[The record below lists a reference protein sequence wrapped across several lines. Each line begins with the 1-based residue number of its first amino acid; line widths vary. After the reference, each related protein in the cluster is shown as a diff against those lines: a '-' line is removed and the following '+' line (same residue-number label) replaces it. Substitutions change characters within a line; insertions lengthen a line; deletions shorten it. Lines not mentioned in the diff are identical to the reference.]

1 MNLSSPQV
9 FQTFNLWF
17 MYNPFSLENKVI
29 IVTGASSGI
38 GAQCAIDCSKIGA
51 KVVLVAR
58 NEERLQQTLGQMEG
72 EGHMILPL
80 DLSSSEGL
88 KETIK
93 DVVSKMGKINGL
105 VNCVGMSSVTPLK
118 LVTDERLDQ
127 FFRTNVYSAINLSKE
142 VTRAGNYDKE
152 GGCSIILFASIMG
165 LCGEKCKTMYS
176 ATKGAL
182 IAASRSMA
190 CELAKNKVRVN
201 VVSPGA
207 IETPINA
214 KLPHMAD
221 PKLRKELED
230 KHLLGLGQCSDISN
244 ACIYLLSDAA
254 RWVTGQNLVI
264 DGGYTIL

>member
-1 MNLSSPQV
+1 MN
-9 FQTFNLWF
+9 F
-17 MYNPFSLENKVI
+17 NPFSLENKVI

-38 GAQCAIDCSKIGA
+38 GAQCAIDCSKMGA

-58 NEERLQQTLGQMEG
+58 NEERLKQTLEQCE
-72 EGHMILPL
+72 EPSRHTILPL
-80 DLSSSEGL
+80 DLSSSDGL
-88 KETIK
+88 KEAIK
-93 DVVSKMGKINGL
+93 DVVAKVGKINGV
-105 VNCVGMSSVTPLK
+105 VNCAGMSSVTPLK
-118 LVTDERLDQ
+118 LVTDELLDQ

-142 VTRAGNYDKE
+142 VTRVGNYDKE
-152 GGCSIILFASIMG
+152 RGCSIIFFASIMG

-182 IAASRSMA
+182 IAAARSMA
-190 CELAKNKVRVN
+190 CELAKNKIRVN

-221 PKLRKELED
+221 PELRKELED
-230 KHLLGLGQCSDISN
+230 KHLLGLGECSDISN

-254 RWVTGQNLVI
+254 KWVTGQNFVI
-264 DGGYTIL
+264 DGGYTCK

>member
-1 MNLSSPQV
+1 
-9 FQTFNLWF
+9 

-38 GAQCAIDCSKIGA
+38 GAQCAIDCSKMGA

-58 NEERLQQTLGQMEG
+58 NKERLKQTLEQCE
-72 EGHMILPL
+72 EPSRHMIMPL

-88 KETIK
+88 KEAVK
-93 DVVSKMGKINGL
+93 DVVAKVGKINGV
-105 VNCVGMSSVTPLK
+105 VNCAGMSSVTPLK
-118 LVTDERLDQ
+118 LVTDELLDQ

-142 VTRAGNYDKE
+142 VTRVGNYDKE
-152 GGCSIILFASIMG
+152 VGCSIILFASIMG

-182 IAASRSMA
+182 IAAARSMA

-201 VVSPGA
+201 VISPGA

-221 PKLRKELED
+221 PALRKELED
-230 KHLLGLGQCSDISN
+230 KHLLGLGECSDIAN

-254 RWVTGQNLVI
+254 KWVTGQNFIV
-264 DGGYTIL
+264 DGGYTCK

>member
-1 MNLSSPQV
+1 
-9 FQTFNLWF
+9 

-38 GAQCAIDCSKIGA
+38 GAQCAIDCSKMGA
-51 KVVLVAR
+51 RVVLVAR
-58 NEERLQQTLGQMEG
+58 NEERLKQTLEQCE
-72 EGHMILPL
+72 EPSRHMILPL
-80 DLSSSEGL
+80 ELSSSDGL
-88 KETIK
+88 KESIK
-93 DVVSKMGKINGL
+93 DVVAKVGKINGV
-105 VNCVGMSSVTPLK
+105 VNCAGMSSVTPLK
-118 LVTDERLDQ
+118 LVTDELFDQ

-142 VTRAGNYDKE
+142 VTRVGNYDKE
-152 GGCSIILFASIMG
+152 HGCSIIFFASIMG

-182 IAASRSMA
+182 IAAARSMA

-221 PKLRKELED
+221 PELRKELEE
-230 KHLLGLGQCSDISN
+230 KHLLGLGECSDISN

-254 RWVTGQNLVI
+254 KWMTGQNIIV
-264 DGGYTIL
+264 DGGYTCK

>member
-1 MNLSSPQV
+1 
-9 FQTFNLWF
+9 

-38 GAQCAIDCSKIGA
+38 GAQCAIDCSKMGA
-51 KVVLVAR
+51 RIVLVAR
-58 NEERLQQTLGQMEG
+58 NEERLKQTLEQCE
-72 EGHMILPL
+72 EPSRHMILPL
-80 DLSSSEGL
+80 DLSSSDGL
-88 KETIK
+88 KESIK
-93 DVVSKMGKINGL
+93 DVVAKVGKINGV
-105 VNCVGMSSVTPLK
+105 VNCAGMSSVTPLK
-118 LVTDERLDQ
+118 LVTDELLDQ

-142 VTRAGNYDKE
+142 VTRISNYDKE
-152 GGCSIILFASIMG
+152 HGCSIIFFASIMG

-182 IAASRSMA
+182 IAAARSMA

-221 PKLRKELED
+221 PELRKELEE
-230 KHLLGLGQCSDISN
+230 KHLLGLGECSDIAN

-254 RWVTGQNLVI
+254 KWVTGQNIIV
-264 DGGYTIL
+264 DGGYTCK

>member
-1 MNLSSPQV
+1 
-9 FQTFNLWF
+9 

-38 GAQCAIDCSKIGA
+38 GAQCAIDCSKMGA

-58 NEERLQQTLGQMEG
+58 NKETLKQTLEQCE
-72 EGHMILPL
+72 EPSRHMIMPL

-88 KETIK
+88 KEAVK
-93 DVVSKMGKINGL
+93 DVVAKVGKINGV
-105 VNCVGMSSVTPLK
+105 VNCAGMSSVTPLK
-118 LVTDERLDQ
+118 LVTDELLDQ

-142 VTRAGNYDKE
+142 VTRVGNYDKE
-152 GGCSIILFASIMG
+152 VGCSIILFASIMG

-182 IAASRSMA
+182 IAAARSMA

-221 PKLRKELED
+221 PALRKELED
-230 KHLLGLGQCSDISN
+230 KHLLGLGECSDIAN

-254 RWVTGQNLVI
+254 KWVTGQNFIV
-264 DGGYTIL
+264 DGGYTCK

>member
-1 MNLSSPQV
+1 
-9 FQTFNLWF
+9 

-38 GAQCAIDCSKIGA
+38 GAQCAIDCSKMGA
-51 KVVLVAR
+51 RVVLVAR
-58 NEERLQQTLGQMEG
+58 NEERLKQTLEQCE
-72 EGHMILPL
+72 EPSRHMILPF
-80 DLSSSEGL
+80 DLSSSDGL

-93 DVVSKMGKINGL
+93 DVVAKVGKINGV
-105 VNCVGMSSVTPLK
+105 VNCAGMSSVTPLK
-118 LVTDERLDQ
+118 LVTDELLNQ

-142 VTRAGNYDKE
+142 VTRVGNYDKE
-152 GGCSIILFASIMG
+152 HGCSIIFFASIMG

-182 IAASRSMA
+182 IAAARSMA

-221 PKLRKELED
+221 PELRKELED
-230 KHLLGLGQCSDISN
+230 KHLLGLGECSDISN

-254 RWVTGQNLVI
+254 KWVTGQNLIV
-264 DGGYTIL
+264 DGGYTAK

>member
-1 MNLSSPQV
+1 
-9 FQTFNLWF
+9 

-38 GAQCAIDCSKIGA
+38 GAQCAIDCSKMGA
-51 KVVLVAR
+51 RVVLVAR
-58 NEERLQQTLGQMEG
+58 NEERLKQTLEQCE
-72 EGHMILPL
+72 EPSRHMILPF
-80 DLSSSEGL
+80 DLSSSDGL
-88 KETIK
+88 KESIK
-93 DVVSKMGKINGL
+93 DVVAKVGKINGV
-105 VNCVGMSSVTPLK
+105 VNCAGMSSVTPLK
-118 LVTDERLDQ
+118 LVTDELLDQ

-142 VTRAGNYDKE
+142 VTRIGNYDKE
-152 GGCSIILFASIMG
+152 HGCSIIFFASIMG

-182 IAASRSMA
+182 IAAARSMA

-221 PKLRKELED
+221 PELRKELEE
-230 KHLLGLGQCSDISN
+230 KHLLGLGECSDIAN
-244 ACIYLLSDAA
+244 ACIYLLSDASK
-254 RWVTGQNLVI
+254 WVTGQNIVV
-264 DGGYTIL
+264 DGGYTCK

>member
-1 MNLSSPQV
+1 
-9 FQTFNLWF
+9 

-38 GAQCAIDCSKIGA
+38 GAQCAIDCSKMGA

-58 NEERLQQTLGQMEG
+58 NEERLKQTLEQCE
-72 EGHMILPL
+72 EPSRHMILPL

-88 KETIK
+88 KEAVK
-93 DVVSKMGKINGL
+93 DVVAKVGKINGV
-105 VNCVGMSSVTPLK
+105 VNCAGMSSVTPLK
-118 LVTDERLDQ
+118 LVTDELLDQ

-142 VTRAGNYDKE
+142 VTRVGNYDKE

-182 IAASRSMA
+182 IAAARSMA

-214 KLPHMAD
+214 NLPHMAD
-221 PKLRKELED
+221 PELRKELED
-230 KHLLGLGQCSDISN
+230 KHLLGLGECSDIAN

-254 RWVTGQNLVI
+254 KCVTRQNFIVY
-264 DGGYTIL
+264 GGYTCK

>member
-1 MNLSSPQV
+1 
-9 FQTFNLWF
+9 

-38 GAQCAIDCSKIGA
+38 GAQCAIDCSKMGA

-58 NEERLQQTLGQMEG
+58 NEERLKQTLEQCE
-72 EGHMILPL
+72 EPSRHMILPL

-88 KETIK
+88 KEAVK
-93 DVVSKMGKINGL
+93 DVVAKVGKINGV
-105 VNCVGMSSVTPLK
+105 VNCAGMSSVTPLK
-118 LVTDERLDQ
+118 LVTDELLDQ

-142 VTRAGNYDKE
+142 VTRVGNYDKE
-152 GGCSIILFASIMG
+152 VGCSIILFASIMG

-182 IAASRSMA
+182 IAAARSMA

-214 KLPHMAD
+214 NLPHMAD
-221 PKLRKELED
+221 PELRKELED
-230 KHLLGLGQCSDISN
+230 KHLLGLGECSDIAN

-254 RWVTGQNLVI
+254 KWVTGQNFIV
-264 DGGYTIL
+264 DGGYTCK

>member
-1 MNLSSPQV
+1 
-9 FQTFNLWF
+9 

-38 GAQCAIDCSKIGA
+38 GAQCAIDCSKMGA
-51 KVVLVAR
+51 RVVLVAR
-58 NEERLQQTLGQMEG
+58 NEERLKQTLEQCE
-72 EGHMILPL
+72 EPSRHMILPL
-80 DLSSSEGL
+80 DLSSSDGL

-93 DVVSKMGKINGL
+93 DVVAKVGKINGV
-105 VNCVGMSSVTPLK
+105 VNCAGMSSVTPLK
-118 LVTDERLDQ
+118 LVTDELLDQ

-142 VTRAGNYDKE
+142 VTRVGNYDKE
-152 GGCSIILFASIMG
+152 HGCSIIFFASIMG

-182 IAASRSMA
+182 IAAARSMA

-221 PKLRKELED
+221 PELRKELEE
-230 KHLLGLGQCSDISN
+230 KHLLGLGECSDIAN

-254 RWVTGQNLVI
+254 KWVTGQNFIV
-264 DGGYTIL
+264 DGGYTCK

>member
-1 MNLSSPQV
+1 M
-9 FQTFNLWF
+9 
-17 MYNPFSLENKVI
+17 
-29 IVTGASSGI
+29 
-38 GAQCAIDCSKIGA
+38 
-51 KVVLVAR
+51 
-58 NEERLQQTLGQMEG
+58 
-72 EGHMILPL
+72 
-80 DLSSSEGL
+80 
-88 KETIK
+88 
-93 DVVSKMGKINGL
+93 
-105 VNCVGMSSVTPLK
+105 
-118 LVTDERLDQ
+118 VTDELLDQ

-142 VTRAGNYDKE
+142 VTRMGNYYKE
-152 GGCSIILFASIMG
+152 HGCSIIFFASIMG

-221 PKLRKELED
+221 PELRKELED
-230 KHLLGLGQCSDISN
+230 KHLLGLGECSDISN

-254 RWVTGQNLVI
+254 KWVTGQNIIV
-264 DGGYTIL
+264 DGGYTAR

>member
-1 MNLSSPQV
+1 
-9 FQTFNLWF
+9 

-38 GAQCAIDCSKIGA
+38 GAQCAIDCSKMGA
-51 KVVLVAR
+51 RIVLVAR
-58 NEERLQQTLGQMEG
+58 NEERLKQTLEQCE
-72 EGHMILPL
+72 EPSRHMILPL
-80 DLSSSEGL
+80 DLSSSDGL
-88 KETIK
+88 KESIK
-93 DVVSKMGKINGL
+93 DVVAKVGKINGV
-105 VNCVGMSSVTPLK
+105 VNCAGMSSVTPLK
-118 LVTDERLDQ
+118 LVTDELLDQ

-142 VTRAGNYDKE
+142 VTRISNYDKE
-152 GGCSIILFASIMG
+152 HGCSIIFFASIMG

-182 IAASRSMA
+182 IAAARSMA

-221 PKLRKELED
+221 PELRKELEE
-230 KHLLGLGQCSDISN
+230 KHLLGLGECSDIANS
-244 ACIYLLSDAA
+244 CIYLLSDAA
-254 RWVTGQNLVI
+254 KWVTGQNIIV
-264 DGGYTIL
+264 DGGYTCK

>member
-1 MNLSSPQV
+1 
-9 FQTFNLWF
+9 

-38 GAQCAIDCSKIGA
+38 GAQCAIDCSKMGA
-51 KVVLVAR
+51 RVVLVAR
-58 NEERLQQTLGQMEG
+58 NEERLKQTLEQCE
-72 EGHMILPL
+72 EPSRHMILPF
-80 DLSSSEGL
+80 DLSSSDGL

-93 DVVSKMGKINGL
+93 DVVAKVGKINGV
-105 VNCVGMSSVTPLK
+105 VNCAGMSSVTPLK
-118 LVTDERLDQ
+118 LVTDELLDQ

-142 VTRAGNYDKE
+142 VTRVGNYDKE
-152 GGCSIILFASIMG
+152 HGCSIIFFASIMG

-182 IAASRSMA
+182 IAAARSMA

-221 PKLRKELED
+221 PELRKELEE
-230 KHLLGLGQCSDISN
+230 KHLLGLGECSDIAN

-254 RWVTGQNLVI
+254 KWVTGQNFIV
-264 DGGYTIL
+264 DGGYTCK

>member
-1 MNLSSPQV
+1 
-9 FQTFNLWF
+9 

-38 GAQCAIDCSKIGA
+38 GAQCAIDCSKMGA
-51 KVVLVAR
+51 RVVLVAR
-58 NEERLQQTLGQMEG
+58 NEERLKQTLEQCE
-72 EGHMILPL
+72 EPSRHMILPF
-80 DLSSSEGL
+80 DLSSSDGL
-88 KETIK
+88 KESIK
-93 DVVSKMGKINGL
+93 DVVAKVGKINGV
-105 VNCVGMSSVTPLK
+105 VNCAGMSSVTPLK
-118 LVTDERLDQ
+118 LVTDELLDQ

-142 VTRAGNYDKE
+142 VTRISNYDKE
-152 GGCSIILFASIMG
+152 HGCSIIFFASIMG

-182 IAASRSMA
+182 IAAARSMA

-221 PKLRKELED
+221 PELRKELEE
-230 KHLLGLGQCSDISN
+230 KHLLGLGECSDIAN

-254 RWVTGQNLVI
+254 KWVTGQNIIV
-264 DGGYTIL
+264 DGGYTCK